1 MLMAPTGY
9 GRGGLLWVPGS
20 DQRGMGGTGAWPT
33 ARHLPS
39 PAVPSSPVESV
50 LVSVYVQLDFLNDIW
65 PTTLSST
72 LTLAPA
78 LASSSPRTLTGLS
91 LTTGRE
97 KILLTPDFQC
107 HPLHVKGTQ
116 TEGTGASSPPAA
128 SWPEM
133 LPASPYFLE
142 GLHGPVPSSPLH
154 WRHPFPPAPCSHL
167 LNRGPKGQT
176 TGAQTCPPPPRCLC
190 PA

>member
-1 MLMAPTGY
+1 
-9 GRGGLLWVPGS
+9 
-20 DQRGMGGTGAWPT
+20 MGGTGAWHT
-33 ARHLPS
+33 AHCLPS

-50 LVSVYVQLDFLNDIW
+50 LVSVYVQLDFLNDTW

-97 KILLTPDFQC
+97 KILPTLAFQC
-107 HPLHVKGTQ
+107 HQLHGKGDQ
-116 TEGTGASSPPAA
+116 TEGASSPPAA

-142 GLHGPVPSSPLH
+142 GLHGPVPSSPPH
-154 WRHPFPPAPCSHL
+154 QRHPSPPASCSHL

-176 TGAQTCPPPPRCLC
+176 LGAQTCPPPPRCLC